1 MDQDSQVSGNQKVN
15 SGGLSGNL
23 QGAFLLML
31 SGVGFT
37 IYLLIN
43 KLISDEVHWIV
54 LSFWRAVFGMGLALP
69 FLMRRGL
76 GSLKTKQFH
85 LVFLRS
91 VFGTLGMTLAIFAV
105 SDAFELTL
113 AQFNAISFTRPLFVT
128 LLAAVILRET
138 VGLHRWGAVF
148 VGFLGV
154 LVMVVPGVFTFW
166 RPEALNGLGLD
177 GGSFVALISAFS
189 LAGAIVLVKF
199 LSAELSPIALLFYAN
214 LLSTILLLP
223 LAIWVGAPISLENWG
238 WIALMGIVGFG
249 AQFCYIAAMSV
260 GEASFISPVDY
271 LRLPMS
277 SVADF
282 LVFRMVPGVNVW
294 IGAVI
299 IVISTLYIGLRERL
313 RSRQT
318 S

>member
-1 MDQDSQVSGNQKVN
+1 MGTSNRASGQEEVKT
-15 SGGLSGNL
+15 GGLSGNL
-23 QGAFLLML
+23 QGALLLVL

-37 IYLLIN
+37 IYLLVN
-43 KLISDEVHWIV
+43 KLISDEVHWVV

-69 FLMRRGL
+69 FILRLGIGTMRTQRFG
-76 GSLKTKQFH
+76 

-105 SDAFELTL
+105 SDAFEVSL

-128 LLAAVILRET
+128 MLAAVILRET
-138 VGLHRWGAVF
+138 VGLHRWGAVL
-148 VGFLGV
+148 VGFVGV
-154 LVMVVPGVFTFW
+154 LVMVVPGVFVFW
-166 RPEALNGLGLD
+166 QPGALDGLGLD
-177 GGSFVALISAFS
+177 TGSFVALGSAFA

-199 LSAELSPIALLFYAN
+199 LSAELSPIALLMYAN
-214 LLSTILLLP
+214 VLSTLLLLP
-223 LAIWVGAPISLENWG
+223 FAIWVGDEISLENWG

-249 AQFCYIAAMSV
+249 AQFCYISAMSV

-282 LVFRMVPGVNVW
+282 FVFRVVPGVNVW
-294 IGAVI
+294 IGAAI
-299 IVISTLYIGLRERL
+299 IVVSTLYIGARERMK
-313 RSRQT
+313 SK
-318 S
+318 

>member
-1 MDQDSQVSGNQKVN
+1 MVSSRGVSDQPKADT
-15 SGGLSGNL
+15 GGLSGNL
-23 QGAFLLML
+23 QGALLLVL

-37 IYLLIN
+37 IYLLVN

-69 FLMRRGL
+69 FILRIGF
-76 GSLKTKQFH
+76 GSMKTRQFH
-85 LVFLRS
+85 LVILRS

-105 SDAFELTL
+105 SDAFDVSL
-113 AQFNAISFTRPLFVT
+113 AEFNAISFTRPLFVT
-128 LLAAVILRET
+128 LLAAIILRET

-148 VGFLGV
+148 AGFLGV
-154 LVMVVPGVFTFW
+154 LVMVVPGIFTFW
-166 RPEALNGLGLD
+166 RPGALDGLGLD
-177 GGSFVALISAFS
+177 TGSFVALGSAFA

-199 LSAELSPIALLFYAN
+199 LTAELSAMALLMYAN
-214 LLSTILLLP
+214 ILSTLLLLP
-223 LAIWVGAPISLENWG
+223 FAIWVGGEISLENWG

-249 AQFCYIAAMSV
+249 AQFCYISAMSV

-282 LVFRMVPGVNVW
+282 FVFRVVPGVNVW
-294 IGAVI
+294 IGAAI
-299 IVISTLYIGLRERL
+299 IVVSTLYIAARERIK
-313 RSRQT
+313 SK
-318 S
+318 

>member
-1 MDQDSQVSGNQKVN
+1 MGEKSGVSGQQEVKT
-15 SGGLSGNL
+15 GGLSGNL
-23 QGAFLLML
+23 QGALLLGL

-43 KLISDEVHWIV
+43 KLISDEVHWVV
-54 LSFWRAVFGMGLALP
+54 LSFWRAVFGMGLAAP
-69 FLMRRGL
+69 FILRLGL
-76 GSLKTKQFH
+76 GTMRTKRFG

-91 VFGTLGMTLAIFAV
+91 VFGTLGMTLAIFAI
-105 SDAFELTL
+105 SDAFEVSL

-166 RPEALNGLGLD
+166 QPGAFDELGLD
-177 GGSFVALISAFS
+177 AGSFVALGSAFA

-199 LSAELSPIALLFYAN
+199 LSAELSPMALLMYAN
-214 LLSTILLLP
+214 VLSTLLLLP
-223 LAIWVGAPISLENWG
+223 FAIWVGGEISLANWG
-238 WIALMGIVGFG
+238 WIALMGVVGFG
-249 AQFCYIAAMSV
+249 AQFCYISAMSV

-282 LVFRMVPGVNVW
+282 LVFRVVPGANVW
-294 IGAVI
+294 LGAVI
-299 IVISTLYIGLRERL
+299 IVVSTLYIGVRERL
-313 RSRQT
+313 KTRNG
-318 S
+318 

>member
-1 MDQDSQVSGNQKVN
+1 MVRNRGVSDQPKADT
-15 SGGLSGNL
+15 GGLSGNL
-23 QGAFLLML
+23 QGALLLVL

-37 IYLLIN
+37 IYLLVN

-69 FLMRRGL
+69 FILRIGL
-76 GSLKTKQFH
+76 ESMKTRQFH

-105 SDAFELTL
+105 SDAFDVSL
-113 AQFNAISFTRPLFVT
+113 AEFNAISFTRPLFVT

-148 VGFLGV
+148 AGFLGV
-154 LVMVVPGVFTFW
+154 LVMVLPGIFIFW
-166 RPEALNGLGLD
+166 RPGALDGLGLD
-177 GGSFVALISAFS
+177 TGSFVALGSAFA

-199 LSAELSPIALLFYAN
+199 LSAELSAMALLMYAN
-214 LLSTILLLP
+214 ILSTLLLLP
-223 LAIWVGAPISLENWG
+223 FAIWVGGEISLQNWG

-249 AQFCYIAAMSV
+249 AQFCYISAMSV

-282 LVFRMVPGVNVW
+282 FVFRVVPGVNVW
-294 IGAVI
+294 IGAAI
-299 IVISTLYIGLRERL
+299 IV
-313 RSRQT
+313 
-318 S
+318 

>member
-1 MDQDSQVSGNQKVN
+1 MVSSREVSDQPKADT
-15 SGGLSGNL
+15 GGLSGNL
-23 QGAFLLML
+23 QGALLLVL

-37 IYLLIN
+37 IYLLVN
-43 KLISDEVHWIV
+43 KLISDEVHWVV

-69 FLMRRGL
+69 FILRIGL
-76 GSLKTKQFH
+76 GSMKTRQFH

-105 SDAFELTL
+105 SDAFDVSL
-113 AQFNAISFTRPLFVT
+113 AEFNAISFTRPLFVT
-128 LLAAVILRET
+128 LLAAIILRET

-148 VGFLGV
+148 AGFLGV
-154 LVMVVPGVFTFW
+154 LVMVVPGIFTFW
-166 RPEALNGLGLD
+166 RPGALDGLGLD
-177 GGSFVALISAFS
+177 TGSFVALGSAFA

-199 LSAELSPIALLFYAN
+199 LTAELSAIALLMYAN
-214 LLSTILLLP
+214 ILSTLLLLP
-223 LAIWVGAPISLENWG
+223 FAIWVGGEISLENWG

-249 AQFCYIAAMSV
+249 AQFCYISAMSV

-282 LVFRMVPGVNVW
+282 FVFRVVPGVNVW
-294 IGAVI
+294 IGAAI
-299 IVISTLYIGLRERL
+299 IVVSTLYIAARERIK
-313 RSRQT
+313 SK
-318 S
+318 